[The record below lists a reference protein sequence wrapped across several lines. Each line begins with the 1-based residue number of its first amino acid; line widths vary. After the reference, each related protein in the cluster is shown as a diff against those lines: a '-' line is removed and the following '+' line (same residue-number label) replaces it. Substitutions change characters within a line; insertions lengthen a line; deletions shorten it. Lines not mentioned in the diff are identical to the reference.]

1 MLTLDPVR
9 PGLAAKGSFKTSN
22 SEGRTI
28 FISITYV
35 KTSLAN
41 VWLANVSIQTTFLM
55 WIFLSK
61 RTRKNEHFFD
71 KKAPFWQ
78 VFNDEEFPLNH
89 KIPRLSILFC
99 CQKRWYKQLKLDLEH
114 LAPTFHFIELLKF
127 YRGFKN
133 EVFKFEKIAWDNS
146 YNVI

>member
-9 PGLAAKGSFKTSN
+9 PGLTAKGIFKTSN
-22 SEGRTI
+22 SEWRTI
-28 FISITYV
+28 FISINYV

-61 RTRKNEHFFD
+61 RTRKNEQFFD

-78 VFNDEEFPLNH
+78 VFNDEEFPFKGLYKYVYSV
-89 KIPRLSILFC
+89 KIFKMLTAPPMSGKIWIINKFEFI
-99 CQKRWYKQLKLDLEH
+99 KIFPLK
-114 LAPTFHFIELLKF
+114 IYIK
-127 YRGFKN
+127 
-133 EVFKFEKIAWDNS
+133 FKFCRP
-146 YNVI
+146 